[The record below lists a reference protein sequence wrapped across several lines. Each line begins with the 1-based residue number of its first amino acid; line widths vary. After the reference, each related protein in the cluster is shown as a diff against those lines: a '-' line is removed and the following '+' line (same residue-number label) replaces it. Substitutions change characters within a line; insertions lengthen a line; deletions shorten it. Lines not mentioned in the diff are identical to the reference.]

1 MNVWHYLEKNQA
13 LKAVAIVVAFYLL
26 ERLLNFLTKQVG
38 VSYEG
43 FNGNN
48 NKKNR
53 ESFLERQINN
63 QKEGFKNSNNNIN
76 KNKGKKKEKFT
87 NRNKEKFT
95 NKRHRK

>member
-53 ESFLERQINN
+53 ESFLERQMKN
-63 QKEGFKNSNNNIN
+63 QKEGFKNN
-76 KNKGKKKEKFT
+76 KEKFTNCEKKEKFT
-87 NRNKEKFT
+87 NRNNKNN
-95 NKRHRK
+95 NKRRRK